1 MQFCIGEDISL
12 DVRIDLSDRRTL
24 SLCAPSAVI
33 AIVIAS
39 HEKRPVAIQDLCV
52 IIIIIFIIAVIN
64 VDMAIAIA
72 VPHADI
78 EGDADLYVQVFQ
90 LPDRHSYPHSHD
102 HDDHQAQMN
111 SMVMMIMIMLTM
123 ISRQAAASILHAS
136 SAICPR
142 VGSSSGGIR

>member
-12 DVRIDLSDRRTL
+12 DVRIDFSDRTL

-64 VDMAIAIA
+64 VDMAVAIA

>member
-52 IIIIIFIIAVIN
+52 IIIFIIFIIAFIN
-64 VDMAIAIA
+64 VDIA

-111 SMVMMIMIMLTM
+111 SMVMMIMMMLTM
-123 ISRQAAASILHAS
+123 ISTQWS
-136 SAICPR
+136 
-142 VGSSSGGIR
+142 

>member
-52 IIIIIFIIAVIN
+52 IIIIIIIIITIIIFIIAVIS
-64 VDMAIAIA
+64 VDIA

-90 LPDRHSYPHSHD
+90 LPDRHLI
-102 HDDHQAQMN
+102 
-111 SMVMMIMIMLTM
+111 MMI
-123 ISRQAAASILHAS
+123 
-136 SAICPR
+136 
-142 VGSSSGGIR
+142 IRHR

>member
-12 DVRIDLSDRRTL
+12 DVRIDLSDRTL

-90 LPDRHSYPHSHD
+90 LPDRHSYPRSHY

-111 SMVMMIMIMLTM
+111 SKIMMIMIMLTM